1 MTSLTMFFTQL
12 QKAKGATERIVEIL
26 DEPLE
31 ASQTGKTKDIS
42 EQPIHVENV
51 SFAYEKDE
59 PIIKDVSFSANPGEM
74 IALAGPSGGGKTTI
88 FSLIERFYEPSAG
101 EIKIGVLPITAMSM
115 QAWRSQIGYVSQ
127 ESSMMAGTIRANLTY
142 GLENASAIKDAKLW
156 EVAKMSYADQFISE
170 FSNGL
175 DTEVGERGVK
185 VSGGQK
191 ERIEMAHEFL
201 RNPTILMMEEAT
213 ASLDSQ
219 SEIIVQK
226 ALTELMKGRTTF
238 VIAHRLS
245 TIVNANEKIG
255 RASCRER
262 VEMSVDAVSVKKK
275 EGI

>member
-1 MTSLTMFFTQL
+1 
-12 QKAKGATERIVEIL
+12 
-26 DEPLE
+26 
-31 ASQTGKTKDIS
+31 
-42 EQPIHVENV
+42 PIHVENV

-101 EIKIGVLPITAMSM
+101 EIKICELSITAISM
-115 QAWRSQIGYVSQ
+115 KAWRSQIGYVSL
-127 ESSMMAGTIRANLTY
+127 ESSMMAGTIRDNLTY

-156 EVAKMSYADQFISE
+156 DVAKMYYVDQFISKL
-170 FSNGL
+170 SNGL
-175 DTEVGERGVK
+175 DTEDGERGVK
-185 VSGGQK
+185 LSGEQK
-191 ERIEMAHEFL
+191 QRIAIARAFL
-201 RNPTILMMEEAT
+201 RNPTILMMDEAT

-245 TIVNANEKIG
+245 TIVNANEILFIENGEITG
-255 RASCRER
+255 RGKHEELIKHHELYRKFA
-262 VEMSVDAVSVKKK
+262 KQQLT
-275 EGI
+275 